1 MVDESLLKRISHS
14 SVKGSLF
21 PYSLGATIYHI
32 NLDDA
37 LVLST
42 HPTEQGR
49 TNTNGCFRCSLFQ
62 NLSTNR
68 MIA

>member
-1 MVDESLLKRISHS
+1 MVDESLLKRMSHS

-21 PYSLGATIYHI
+21 PYSLRATIYH

-42 HPTEQGR
+42 HPTEQGK